1 MHVSKRLIH
10 IVVLLTLSVAARAE
24 QVAKLDG
31 ADLMATVR
39 TLASPEFEGR
49 RAGSPGGLKA
59 REWIVKRFESL
70 GLAPTITDDG
80 NVVAVCKSRESP
92 HEIMVVSAHY
102 DHLGIR
108 DGRLYPGADDNAS
121 GVAVMLAIA
130 GYCRRMPFTHDT
142 LFVAF
147 DAEEGGLRGAKGFV
161 AHPPV
166 PIDRVAL
173 DVNLDMV
180 SRSDKRELYVA
191 GPYHW
196 PQTKPPLEGVAK
208 RASIKLLFGHD
219 KPREIAGGQDD
230 WTRQS
235 DHAAFHEA
243 GIPFVY
249 FGVED
254 HGDYHKPSDTA
265 DKIDP
270 TFLREV
276 AETILDAVIA
286 LDAELP
292 LGRG

>member
-1 MHVSKRLIH
+1 MGKRVLH
-10 IVVLLTLSVAARAE
+10 IALLLALSVAARAE
-24 QVAKLDG
+24 QPAKLDG
-31 ADLMATVR
+31 DDLMTTVR

-59 REWIVKRFESL
+59 REWIGSRFESL
-70 GLAPTITDDG
+70 GFSPTITDDG
-80 NVVAVCKSRESP
+80 NVVAVCKGRELQRD
-92 HEIMVVSAHY
+92 IMVVSAHY

-121 GVAVMLAIA
+121 GVAVMFAIA
-130 GYCRRMPFTHDT
+130 GSCRRAPFTHDT

-147 DAEEGGLRGAKGFV
+147 DAEEGGLRGAKGFL

-166 PIDRVAL
+166 PIERLAL

-196 PQTKPPLEGVAK
+196 PKTKPPLEAVAK
-208 RASIKLLFGHD
+208 RAPITLLFGHD
-219 KPREIAGGQDD
+219 KPKEIAGGQDD

-254 HGDYHKPSDTA
+254 HADYHKPTDTA

-270 TFLREV
+270 TFFRQA

-286 LDAELP
+286 LDAALP
-292 LGRG
+292 F